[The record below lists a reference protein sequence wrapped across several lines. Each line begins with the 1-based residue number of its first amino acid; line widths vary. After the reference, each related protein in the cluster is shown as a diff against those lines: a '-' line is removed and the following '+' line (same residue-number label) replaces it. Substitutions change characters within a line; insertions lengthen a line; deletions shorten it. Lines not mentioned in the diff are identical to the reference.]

1 MAKKVEPLKEIY
13 AVLNEVEELVSWES
27 TLKLAE
33 GYVKD
38 NEINGAKILKVVQI
52 WEGQYPEEPEI
63 EFSETPLEEM

>member
-13 AVLNEVEELVSWES
+13 AVLNEVEELVTWEG

-63 EFSETPLEEM
+63 EFFETPLEKV